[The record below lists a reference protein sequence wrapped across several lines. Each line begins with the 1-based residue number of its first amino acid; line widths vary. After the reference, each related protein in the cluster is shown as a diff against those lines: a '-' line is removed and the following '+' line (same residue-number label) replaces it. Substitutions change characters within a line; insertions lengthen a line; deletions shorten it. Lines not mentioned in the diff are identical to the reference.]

1 MYLYYLLL
9 DPLDFILEKKKNNI
23 HLPVISI
30 VGEIHEHSK
39 VGKMIADTFRVMI
52 RYHLCLTSFTWPTPR
67 ALKKNLMCR
76 KESKNFIQL
85 ENPSPLHLKR
95 IPFTLLIAPK

>member
-39 VGKMIADTFRVMI
+39 VG
-52 RYHLCLTSFTWPTPR
+52 
-67 ALKKNLMCR
+67 
-76 KESKNFIQL
+76 
-85 ENPSPLHLKR
+85 
-95 IPFTLLIAPK
+95 